1 MSSFFFFFQAEDG
14 IRDLTVTGVQTCA
27 LPISRA
33 PRPPLGAGGG
43 GEHGRLPRLGGRE
56 LHVRRLGQHGRRHGD
71 GLNGGS
77 VMARKGLSHVGLST
91 LDMDRTRAFY
101 EGVLGFE
108 AVRCDTMQ
116 VKEGGQIRHV
126 FFDAGDGQLLAF
138 MEPRGVPGV
147 PGEYDAGINRG
158 LGLPDMFYHF
168 AFEVGSLEALEAKR
182 AELIAKGVRVTPVVD
197 HEWMKSIYFK
207 DPNGLLLEYACW
219 MRALGDEDARMQVRF
234 TVSLRGASP
243 VTDFRDR

>member
-1 MSSFFFFFQAEDG
+1 
-14 IRDLTVTGVQTCA
+14 
-27 LPISRA
+27 
-33 PRPPLGAGGG
+33 
-43 GEHGRLPRLGGRE
+43 
-56 LHVRRLGQHGRRHGD
+56 
-71 GLNGGS
+71 
-77 VMARKGLSHVGLST
+77 MARKGLSHVGLST

-101 EGVLGFE
+101 EGVLGFT
-108 AVRCDTMQ
+108 AVRCDTIA
-116 VKEGGQIRHV
+116 VKEGGEIRHV

-138 MEPRGVPGV
+138 MEPRGVPGI

-197 HEWMKSIYFK
+197 HEWMKSIYLK
-207 DPNGLLLEYACW
+207 DPNGLLLEFACQT
-219 MRALGDEDARMQVRF
+219 RALGEDDARMQVRF
-234 TVSLRGASP
+234 TTSLAGRSP